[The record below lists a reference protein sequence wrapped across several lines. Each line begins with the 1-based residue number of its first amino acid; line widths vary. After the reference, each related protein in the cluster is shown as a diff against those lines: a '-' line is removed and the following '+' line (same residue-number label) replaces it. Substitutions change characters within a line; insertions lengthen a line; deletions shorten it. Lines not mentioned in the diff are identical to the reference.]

1 VKAYD
6 VGYGDKAI
14 VVSSPLSAEA
24 KQFAGKYAIQVI
36 HLEQTLPCRPVKPGK
51 QAGKST
57 KLDT

>member
-24 KQFAGKYAIQVI
+24 KQFAMKYAIQVI
-36 HLEQTLPCRPVKPGK
+36 QLERLYRCVR
-51 QAGKST
+51 
-57 KLDT
+57 